1 MLPDDV
7 SVLKHTRYSYPAF
20 QSFLVVTKAMVPWWQ
35 ELCTLLYEVAAQ
47 VPRDVGSPVGRRLLA
62 HAGQHVDM
70 REIASTVR
78 AAAPWL
84 KTDLNSGQLIN
95 MNDARAGT

>member
-1 MLPDDV
+1 M
-7 SVLKHTRYSYPAF
+7 
-20 QSFLVVTKAMVPWWQ
+20 
-35 ELCTLLYEVAAQ
+35 YEVAAQ

-70 REIASTVR
+70 REIASAVR

-84 KTDLNSGQLIN
+84 KTDLNSSQLIN
-95 MNDARAGT
+95 MNMLVLVVGILV